1 MSINDAISKNSK
13 ILTLFAIA
21 CTATVGLVNELTK
34 DRIYIQQQKQ
44 LLSTLNSIIEPA
56 RYNNELALDC
66 INVQS
71 DLLGSEKQQT
81 VYLARLNSVP
91 VAGAITTIAP
101 DGYNGNIELI
111 VAVNI
116 DGSINGVRTLL
127 HQETPGLGDKIE
139 LVKSEWITSFSGKTL
154 MGKND
159 SRWAV
164 AKDGGMFDQ
173 FTGATITP
181 RAVIKAVKN
190 ATLYFN
196 AHQQELFNQSNDCK
210 QENSSTENEQV
221 TKNETLV
228 DGRGI
233 NENE

>member
-1 MSINDAISKNSK
+1 MSMYAAINKNSK
-13 ILTLFAIA
+13 ILALFAIA

-34 DRIYIQQQKQ
+34 DRIYTQHQKH
-44 LLSTLNSIIEPA
+44 LLSTLNSIIDPK
-56 RYNNELALDC
+56 RYNNDLTLDC
-66 INVQS
+66 VNVANMS
-71 DLLGSEKQQT
+71 LGSDKEQT
-81 VYLARLNSVP
+81 IYLARFNSTP

-116 DGSINGVRTLL
+116 DGSVSGVRTLL

-139 LVKSEWITSFSGKTL
+139 LAKSDWITDFSGKKL
-154 MGKND
+154 MSNND

-190 ATLYFN
+190 ATLYFAKN
-196 AHQQELFNQSNDCK
+196 QQALFSQKNDCK
-210 QENSSTENEQV
+210 LDDSFAEIQETQAHAISANRGVNHEN
-221 TKNETLV
+221 
-228 DGRGI
+228 
-233 NENE
+233 